1 MKILMIGPFPPV
13 VNGVTVSNDFLY
25 RWLVSKGQDVSKIN
39 TETGLIASKQGD
51 KLSISKILAFLSI
64 YVHIFKVPGKSS
76 VYMAIGQ
83 TFWGLVKYSPFIL
96 ICKLLGIPY
105 ILHIHGGYV
114 CNAYALMSASKKRIF
129 RSLLEGS
136 RSVIALSTSLAT
148 DLGKTFPNAHI
159 DVVENFYD
167 PMLIQNPIERKSHA
181 VPRLLFLSNLM
192 LGKGVLDFLDA
203 LLILKN
209 DKQLE
214 FEVALAGN
222 IEKGIGDTLK
232 QKIDALEGRVH
243 FFGLADFDKKKELL
257 YWSDIFVLPTWYI
270 MEGQPL
276 SIIEAYVTGNIVIS
290 THQGGIKDISN
301 YETFF
306 KAEAQNSVALS
317 YTLESIIAQRLTL
330 QSGLQATA
338 EAAQK
343 RFDPENFL
351 HAIERILNAQGAKS
365 ILAKK
370 SRPGT
375 VKHEPV

>member
-1 MKILMIGPFPPV
+1 MIGPFPPV

-25 RWLVSKGQDVSKIN
+25 HWLISKGRNVSKIN

-96 ICKLLGIPY
+96 ICKLFGIPY

-114 CNAYALMSASKKRIF
+114 CKAYELMSPPKKRIF
-129 RSLLEGS
+129 RYLLEGS
-136 RSVIALSTSLAT
+136 QSVIALSTGLAQ
-148 DLGKTFPNAHI
+148 DLEKTFPDSHI
-159 DVVENFYD
+159 EVVENFYD
-167 PMLIQNPIERKSHA
+167 PRLVQNPVERTAHEI
-181 VPRLLFLSNLM
+181 PRLLFLSNLM

-203 LLILKN
+203 LFILKKT
-209 DKQLE
+209 KQLK
-214 FEVALAGN
+214 FEVAFAGN
-222 IEKGIGDTLK
+222 IEKGIGETLK
-232 QKIDALEGRVH
+232 QKIDALGDSVH
-243 FFGLADFDKKKELL
+243 FFGLADFDKKKDLL

-306 KAEAQNSVALS
+306 KADAQNPASLANR
-317 YTLESIIAQRLTL
+317 LEGIMYERLTL
-330 QSGLQATA
+330 QSGLQITA
-338 EAAQK
+338 EATQK
-343 RFDPENFL
+343 RFNPENFL
-351 HAIERILNAQGAKS
+351 FKIETILS
-365 ILAKK
+365 SSSRETVWKK
-370 SRPGT
+370 NPSERKA
-375 VKHEPV
+375 VISEI